1 MAALKKFVTLVAALN
16 TALGKAASFVIII
29 FMLFLSYEVICRYF
43 FNSPTIWAHELSG
56 FCFALYLAL
65 TGPWVLLRK
74 EHVSVDIIYTRYSF
88 KTKNLADIFT
98 HLITIFFFVVL
109 LYIGGKSALHAI
121 TTNQVSYSV
130 WAPPLGPVR
139 AMIPLAAMLFLLQ
152 ALANLC
158 ESIIHLKEA
167 PSK

>member
-1 MAALKKFVTLVAALN
+1 MAALKTFVALVAALN
-16 TALGKAASFVIII
+16 TALGKAASFVIIV
-29 FMLFLSYEVICRYF
+29 FMLFLSYEVVLRYF

-65 TGPWVLLRK
+65 TGPWVLLQK
-74 EHVSVDIIYTRYSF
+74 GHVSVDIIYTRYSAR
-88 KTKNLADIFT
+88 TQQVADIFT
-98 HLITIFFFVVL
+98 GLITIFFFVVL

-121 TTNQVSYSV
+121 TTKQVSYSV

-139 AMIPLAAMLFLLQ
+139 AMIPVAAFLFLLQ

-158 ESIIHLKEA
+158 ESILQLKEA
-167 PSK
+167 PPQ